1 MRKQRYI
8 IYVSRDEDGRLEKVP
23 IPLKYG
29 YIFVAAAVIG
39 AFTITGIAG
48 SYSRMLLKTARF
60 NQVRSEHE
68 ALRRDYKN
76 LEQVAQQKDIQAAS
90 LGSLAG
96 EISKFYGL
104 RQAHAASLLPA
115 AAAKGGKKSSGVTA
129 AQLAADTD
137 TSSPGEFTLANYTRS
152 LNEMY
157 TLRNLAVSGAAT
169 QGLHYSLGEA
179 ATTEDWTA
187 MASAPTLWPIEG
199 RVTSSFGEREDPFN
213 GEGAFHQGIDISAPV
228 GTPIH
233 APASGT
239 VMVAG
244 FGASGYGR
252 EVVLDHGHGVRT
264 VFGHMSGTN
273 VVPGQQV
280 TRGDVIGYVGDS
292 GRSTGAHLHYEVRLN
307 DQPVNPHK
315 YLRETMA
322 DLTANE
328 TKAAM

>member
-1 MRKQRYI
+1 LRKQRYI
-8 IYVSRDEDGRLEKVP
+8 IYVSRDEEGRLEKVP
-23 IPLKYG
+23 IPLRYG

-76 LEQVAQQKDIQAAS
+76 LEQVAEQKDVQAAS
-90 LGSLAG
+90 LGSLAS
-96 EISKFYGL
+96 EITRFYGL
-104 RQAHAASLLPA
+104 RHASTAGAVGVGKAKQNAPA
-115 AAAKGGKKSSGVTA
+115 AAEIA
-129 AQLAADTD
+129 ATPAQDGT
-137 TSSPGEFTLANYTRS
+137 FTQASYYRS
-152 LNEMY
+152 LSDLT
-157 TLRNLAVSGAAT
+157 TLRDLAMDGAAT
-169 QGLHYSLGEA
+169 QGLHYSLGVGA
-179 ATTEDWTA
+179 STADWEA
-187 MASAPTLWPIEG
+187 MASSPTLWPIEG
-199 RVTSSFGEREDPFN
+199 PVTSSFGEREDPFN
-213 GEGAFHQGIDISAPV
+213 GEGAFHQGIDISAHV
-228 GTPIH
+228 GTPVH
-233 APASGT
+233 APATGR
-239 VMVAG
+239 VVIAG
-244 FGASGYGR
+244 FGLSGYGR

-264 VFGHMSGTN
+264 VFGHLSGTN

-322 DLTANE
+322 DLTAGE
-328 TKAAM
+328 SKSAM